1 MSASHADI
9 ARIIETACP
18 NVRIADS
25 DYAANLKSLGVD
37 SLDTA
42 IIFLNISEELDVMVP
57 DADIDALDTVERI
70 AAYVA
75 EHGPAA

>member
-1 MSASHADI
+1 MSATPADI
-9 ARIIETACP
+9 ARIIESACP
-18 NVRIADS
+18 NVSIPDTG
-25 DYAANLKSLGVD
+25 YATSLKALGVD

-42 IIFLNISEELDVMVP
+42 IVFLTISEQLGVMVP

-75 EHGPAA
+75 ERRPAA